1 MTLLLEIKN
10 LDFIKTRKNVYK
22 LFNKYNRLL
31 CLMPVRSYPSVTQS
45 FSLEPPTTVKD
56 LNKIELSVSKNI
68 EREQMMLE
76 RQQLMD
82 NLHNAIDNL
91 KPDEKYI
98 IVNKYLQEERGI
110 DIDIYTELGIGK
122 TKYYEIKNDA
132 IIRLAFYLGIE
143 EYSEVTEWWT
153 L

>member
-122 TKYYEIKNDA
+122 TKYYEVKNDA
-132 IIRLAFYLGIE
+132 IIRLAFYLGME
-143 EYSEVTEWWT
+143 EYSEVTE
-153 L
+153 

>member
-31 CLMPVRSYPSVTQS
+31 CLMPIRSYPSVTQS

-132 IIRLAFYLGIE
+132 IIRLAFYLGME
-143 EYSEVTEWWT
+143 EYND
-153 L
+153 

>member
-10 LDFIKTRKNVYK
+10 LDFIQTRKNVYN
-22 LFNKYNRLL
+22 LFDKYNILL
-31 CLMPVRSYPSVTQS
+31 SLMPIRSYPSVTQS
-45 FSLEPPTTVKD
+45 FSLEPPTTVMD
-56 LNKIELSVSKNI
+56 LNKIESSVAKNI
-68 EREQMMLE
+68 EREQMMIE

-82 NLHNAIDNL
+82 KLHNAIDNL
-91 KPDEKYI
+91 KPEEKYI

-132 IIRLAFYLGIE
+132 IIRLAFYLGME
-143 EYSEVTEWWT
+143 EYND
-153 L
+153 

>member
-1 MTLLLEIKN
+1 
-10 LDFIKTRKNVYK
+10 
-22 LFNKYNRLL
+22 
-31 CLMPVRSYPSVTQS
+31 MPVRSYPSVTQS

-132 IIRLAFYLGIE
+132 IIRLAFYLGME
-143 EYSEVTEWWT
+143 EYSEVIE
-153 L
+153 

>member
-31 CLMPVRSYPSVTQS
+31 CLMPIRSYPSVTQS

-68 EREQMMLE
+68 EREQMMVE

-82 NLHNAIDNL
+82 NLHSAIDNL

-132 IIRLAFYLGIE
+132 IIRLAFYLEME
-143 EYSEVTEWWT
+143 EYSEVTE
-153 L
+153 

>member
-31 CLMPVRSYPSVTQS
+31 SLMPIRSYPSVTQS
-45 FSLEPPTTVKD
+45 FSLAPPSTVMD

-82 NLHNAIDNL
+82 KLHNAIDNL

-132 IIRLAFYLGIE
+132 IIRLAFYLGLE
-143 EYSEVTEWWT
+143 EYSEVAE
-153 L
+153 

>member
-31 CLMPVRSYPSVTQS
+31 CLMPIRSYPSVTQS
-45 FSLEPPTTVKD
+45 FSLEPPTTVMD

-132 IIRLAFYLGIE
+132 IIRLAFYLGME
-143 EYSEVTEWWT
+143 EYSEVTE
-153 L
+153 

>member
-45 FSLEPPTTVKD
+45 FSLEPPTTLMD
-56 LNKIELSVSKNI
+56 LNKIESSVAKNI
-68 EREQMMLE
+68 EREQMMIE
-76 RQQLMD
+76 RQRLMD
-82 NLHNAIDNL
+82 KMHNAIDNL

-110 DIDIYTELGIGK
+110 DIDIYTDLGIGK
-122 TKYYEIKNDA
+122 TKYYEVKNDA
-132 IIRLAFYLGIE
+132 IIRLAFYLGLE
-143 EYSEVTEWWT
+143 EYSEVTE
-153 L
+153 

>member
-45 FSLEPPTTVKD
+45 FSLEPPTTLMD
-56 LNKIELSVSKNI
+56 LNKIESSVAKNI
-68 EREQMMLE
+68 EREQMMIE

-82 NLHNAIDNL
+82 KMHNAIDNL

-132 IIRLAFYLGIE
+132 IIRLAFYLGLE
-143 EYSEVTEWWT
+143 EYSEVTE
-153 L
+153 

>member
-10 LDFIKTRKNVYK
+10 LDFIQTRKNVYN

-132 IIRLAFYLGIE
+132 IIRLAFYLGME
-143 EYSEVTEWWT
+143 EYND
-153 L
+153 

>member
-10 LDFIKTRKNVYK
+10 LDFIQTRKNVYN

-31 CLMPVRSYPSVTQS
+31 SLMPIRSYPSVTQS
-45 FSLEPPTTVKD
+45 FSLEPPTTVMD
-56 LNKIELSVSKNI
+56 LNKIESSVTKNI

-76 RQQLMD
+76 RQQIMD
-82 NLHNAIDNL
+82 KLHNAIDNL

-122 TKYYEIKNDA
+122 TKYYEVKNDA
-132 IIRLAFYLGIE
+132 IIRLAFYLGLE
-143 EYSEVTEWWT
+143 EYSEVAE
-153 L
+153 

>member
-10 LDFIKTRKNVYK
+10 LDFIQTRKNVYN

-31 CLMPVRSYPSVTQS
+31 SLMPIRSYPSVTQS
-45 FSLEPPTTVKD
+45 FSLEPPTTVMD
-56 LNKIELSVSKNI
+56 LNKIESSVAKNI

-82 NLHNAIDNL
+82 KLHNAIDNL

-110 DIDIYTELGIGK
+110 DVDIYTGLGVGK

-132 IIRLAFYLGIE
+132 IIRLAFYLGME
-143 EYSEVTEWWT
+143 EYND
-153 L
+153 

>member
-91 KPDEKYI
+91 KPHEKYI

-132 IIRLAFYLGIE
+132 IIRLAFYLGME
-143 EYSEVTEWWT
+143 EYSEVTE
-153 L
+153 

>member
-31 CLMPVRSYPSVTQS
+31 SLMPIRSYPSVTQS
-45 FSLEPPTTVKD
+45 FSLEPPTTVMD
-56 LNKIELSVSKNI
+56 LNKIESSVSKNI
-68 EREQMMLE
+68 EREQMMIE

-82 NLHNAIDNL
+82 KLHNAIDNL

-132 IIRLAFYLGIE
+132 IIRLAFYLGLE
-143 EYSEVTEWWT
+143 EYSEVAE
-153 L
+153 

>member
-132 IIRLAFYLGIE
+132 IIRLAFYLGME
-143 EYSEVTEWWT
+143 EYND
-153 L
+153 

>member
-110 DIDIYTELGIGK
+110 DVDIYTELGIGK

-132 IIRLAFYLGIE
+132 IIRLAFYLGME
-143 EYSEVTEWWT
+143 EYSEVTE
-153 L
+153 

>member
-31 CLMPVRSYPSVTQS
+31 CLMPIRSYPSVTQS

-143 EYSEVTEWWT
+143 EYSEVTE
-153 L
+153 

>member
-10 LDFIKTRKNVYK
+10 LDFIGTRKNVYN

-31 CLMPVRSYPSVTQS
+31 SLMPIRSYPSVTQS
-45 FSLEPPTTVKD
+45 FSLEPPTTVMD
-56 LNKIELSVSKNI
+56 LNKIESSVAKNI
-68 EREQMMLE
+68 EREQMMIE

-82 NLHNAIDNL
+82 KLHNAIDNL

-122 TKYYEIKNDA
+122 TKYYEVKNDA
-132 IIRLAFYLGIE
+132 IIRLAFYLGLE
-143 EYSEVTEWWT
+143 EYSEVAE
-153 L
+153 

>member
-31 CLMPVRSYPSVTQS
+31 CLMPIRSYPSVTQS

-76 RQQLMD
+76 RQQLMV
-82 NLHNAIDNL
+82 NLHKAIDNL

-98 IVNKYLQEERGI
+98 IVNKYLQEERVV
-110 DIDIYTELGIGK
+110 
-122 TKYYEIKNDA
+122 
-132 IIRLAFYLGIE
+132 
-143 EYSEVTEWWT
+143 S
-153 L
+153 

>member
-143 EYSEVTEWWT
+143 EYSEVTE
-153 L
+153 

>member
-31 CLMPVRSYPSVTQS
+31 CLMPIRSYPSVTQS

-110 DIDIYTELGIGK
+110 DVDIYTELGIGK

-132 IIRLAFYLGIE
+132 IIRLAFYLGME
-143 EYSEVTEWWT
+143 EYSEVTE
-153 L
+153 

>member
-45 FSLEPPTTVKD
+45 FSLEPPTTVKN

-143 EYSEVTEWWT
+143 EYSEVTE
-153 L
+153 

>member
-31 CLMPVRSYPSVTQS
+31 SLMPIRSYPSVTQS
-45 FSLEPPTTVKD
+45 FSLEPPTTVMD
-56 LNKIELSVSKNI
+56 LNKIESSVAKNI
-68 EREQMMLE
+68 EREQMMIE

-82 NLHNAIDNL
+82 KLHNAIDNL
-91 KPDEKYI
+91 KPAEKYI

-132 IIRLAFYLGIE
+132 IIRLAFYLGME
-143 EYSEVTEWWT
+143 EYSEVADH
-153 L
+153 

>member
-132 IIRLAFYLGIE
+132 IIRLAFYLGME
-143 EYSEVTEWWT
+143 EYSEVTE
-153 L
+153 

>member
-10 LDFIKTRKNVYK
+10 LDFIQTRKNVYDI
-22 LFNKYNRLL
+22 FNKYNRLL
-31 CLMPVRSYPSVTQS
+31 SLMPIRSYPSVTQS
-45 FSLEPPTTVKD
+45 FSLEPPTTVMD

-68 EREQMMLE
+68 EREQMMIE
-76 RQQLMD
+76 RQQVMD
-82 NLHNAIDNL
+82 KLHNAIDNL

-132 IIRLAFYLGIE
+132 IIRLAFYLGLE
-143 EYSEVTEWWT
+143 EYSEMTER
-153 L
+153 

>member
-10 LDFIKTRKNVYK
+10 LDFIQTRKNVYN

-31 CLMPVRSYPSVTQS
+31 SLMPIRSYPSVTQS
-45 FSLEPPTTVKD
+45 FSLEPPTTVMD
-56 LNKIELSVSKNI
+56 LNKIESSVAKNI
-68 EREQMMLE
+68 EREQMMIE

-82 NLHNAIDNL
+82 KLHNAIDNL

-122 TKYYEIKNDA
+122 TKYYEVKNDA
-132 IIRLAFYLGIE
+132 IIRLAFYLGME
-143 EYSEVTEWWT
+143 EYSEVAE
-153 L
+153 

>member
-132 IIRLAFYLGIE
+132 IIRLAFYLEME
-143 EYSEVTEWWT
+143 EYSEVTE
-153 L
+153 

>member
-82 NLHNAIDNL
+82 NLHDAIDNL

-132 IIRLAFYLGIE
+132 IIRLAFYLGME
-143 EYSEVTEWWT
+143 EYSEVTE
-153 L
+153 

>member
-10 LDFIKTRKNVYK
+10 LDFIQTRKNVYN

-31 CLMPVRSYPSVTQS
+31 SLMPIRSYPSVTQS
-45 FSLEPPTTVKD
+45 FSLEPPTTVMD
-56 LNKIELSVSKNI
+56 LNKIESSVAKNI
-68 EREQMMLE
+68 EREQMMIE

-82 NLHNAIDNL
+82 KLHNAIDNL

-110 DIDIYTELGIGK
+110 DVDIYTELGVGK

-132 IIRLAFYLGIE
+132 IIRLAFYLGLE
-143 EYSEVTEWWT
+143 EYSEVAE
-153 L
+153 

>member
-10 LDFIKTRKNVYK
+10 LDFIQTRKNVYK

-31 CLMPVRSYPSVTQS
+31 TLMPIRSYPSVTQS
-45 FSLEPPTTVKD
+45 FSLEPPTTVMD

-68 EREQMMLE
+68 EREQMMIE
-76 RQQLMD
+76 RQQVMD
-82 NLHNAIDNL
+82 KLHNAIDNL
-91 KPDEKYI
+91 KADEKYI

-122 TKYYEIKNDA
+122 TKYYEIKNEA
-132 IIRLAFYLGIE
+132 IIRLAFYLGLE
-143 EYSEVTEWWT
+143 EYSEVTEQ
-153 L
+153 

>member
-45 FSLEPPTTVKD
+45 FSLEPPTTLMD
-56 LNKIELSVSKNI
+56 LNKIESSVAKNI
-68 EREQMMLE
+68 EREQMMIE

-82 NLHNAIDNL
+82 KMHNAIDNL

-110 DIDIYTELGIGK
+110 DIDIYTDLGIGK
-122 TKYYEIKNDA
+122 TKYYEVKNDA
-132 IIRLAFYLGIE
+132 IIRLAFYLGLE
-143 EYSEVTEWWT
+143 EYSEVTE
-153 L
+153 

>member
-1 MTLLLEIKN
+1 
-10 LDFIKTRKNVYK
+10 
-22 LFNKYNRLL
+22 
-31 CLMPVRSYPSVTQS
+31 MPVRSYPSVTQS

-132 IIRLAFYLGIE
+132 IIRLAFYLGME
-143 EYSEVTEWWT
+143 EYND
-153 L
+153 

>member
-45 FSLEPPTTVKD
+45 FSLEPPTTLMD
-56 LNKIELSVSKNI
+56 LNKIESSVAKNI
-68 EREQMMLE
+68 EREQMMIE

-82 NLHNAIDNL
+82 KMHNAIDNL

-110 DIDIYTELGIGK
+110 DIDIYTELAIGK

-132 IIRLAFYLGIE
+132 IIRLAFYLGLE
-143 EYSEVTEWWT
+143 EYSEVTE
-153 L
+153 